1 MMKMTS
7 SVSHETS
14 PLLQVQQVSKRFGT
28 TIVLDQV
35 SLSIPKG
42 NVVSILGR
50 SGSGKSTLLRCI
62 AGLERVDHGQIV
74 VAGQEITHLPTHQR
88 QIGMMFQQFAL
99 FPHQTVAENIVFG
112 LRMRGDSQES
122 QHKRVKELLD
132 LVGLQGYE
140 RRSIFELSG
149 GEQQRVALARS
160 LAPNPPLLLLD
171 EPMSSLD
178 QSLRERLMGE
188 IRAILK
194 AIDITALYITH
205 DQHEAFAVADWL
217 VLLENGKVVQ
227 EGVPEEVYHHP
238 INRFAARFFGI
249 QNLLPVIEVIPTRD
263 GKSKQVKTAVGL
275 FHVSHETQSHDFI
288 AFPAESAEI
297 VDKVDNPVDNLGNL
311 LTGVVKARSFRGG
324 YYEVIVEY
332 EDGILLTWEVEWAS
346 AVGES
351 ITIRIPS
358 QRILFV
364 AS

>member
-1 MMKMTS
+1 MTKITP

-14 PLLQVQQVSKRFGT
+14 PLLKVQQVSKQFGT
-28 TIVLDQV
+28 TVVLDEV

-62 AGLERVDHGQIV
+62 AGLEKVDKGKII

-99 FPHQTVAENIVFG
+99 FPHRTVAENIAFG
-112 LRMRGDSQES
+112 LRMRGDNRES
-122 QHKRVKELLD
+122 QHKRVAELLD

-140 RRSIFELSG
+140 RRTIFELSG

-160 LAPNPPLLLLD
+160 LAPTPPLLLLD

-178 QSLRERLMGE
+178 QALRERLMGE

-217 VLLENGKVVQ
+217 VLLENGKIVQ
-227 EGVPEEVYHHP
+227 EGLPEEIYHQP

-249 QNLLPVIEVIPTRD
+249 QNLLPVIEVVSIRD
-263 GKSKQVKTAVGL
+263 GKLKQVKTVVGL
-275 FHVSHETQSHDFI
+275 FHVSHETPTHDFI

-311 LTGVVKARSFRGG
+311 LTGVVKGRSFRGG
-324 YYEVIVEY
+324 YYDVVVEY
-332 EDGILLTWEVEWAS
+332 EDGILLTWEVES
-346 AVGES
+346 APDVDES
-351 ITIRIPS
+351 ITIRIPP